1 MIKVYRRKNIKRKY
15 KTKQKVIDYKEYSF
29 ENFESKYFETNIF
42 LKILMNIFK
51 NTKVS
56 LFQERNIIYSTYFLS
71 VERIQDYF
79 KVNIL
84 FLNRNLYFSSQILIL
99 GKNLVLF
106 KFRFFKW

>member
-1 MIKVYRRKNIKRKY
+1 MKCTEEKILKENIKRNR
-15 KTKQKVIDYKEYSF
+15 KQLIYKEYSF

-56 LFQERNIIYSTYFLS
+56 LFQEKNIIYSTYFLS
-71 VERIQDYF
+71 VECIQDYF

-106 KFRFFKW
+106 KFHFFNF